1 MEIWESIERQ
11 EEMIPIHADPEIVHR
26 QQRIMRNP
34 LATLQHTLV
43 NEIKLIWKLAVTP
56 ASIHDSRINLSIP
69 GIICYRNKGHFG
81 FECKGRNGTMDH
93 SVRCHPLPIKNIRR
107 KLRISRIRS
116 IVKHPNAFFE
126 GIFRFGHVMV
136 TTVQEVKVKTYLTAV
151 NAGQDFLTRQR
162 KLRRFIIKLSEKHGE
177 KLHASRLFK

>member
-1 MEIWESIERQ
+1 
-11 EEMIPIHADPEIVHR
+11 MIPIHADPEIVHR